1 MCSSVKSN
9 RAVKKSQFT
18 FDNEL
23 SAEQRLRFAAKA
35 NLAQARLEEREEA
48 RKRWAA
54 KQHVQ
59 QPKKQTLLSWLKH
72 LLLK

>member
-9 RAVKKSQFT
+9 RTVKKSQFK

-35 NLAQARLEEREEA
+35 NLAQARLEERKEA
-48 RKRWAA
+48 
-54 KQHVQ
+54 
-59 QPKKQTLLSWLKH
+59 KKEVGC
-72 LLLK
+72 

>member
-9 RAVKKSQFT
+9 RIVKKSQFT

-48 RKRWAA
+48 KKRWAA
-54 KQHVQ
+54 KQQPQ
-59 QPKKQTLLSWLKH
+59 QSQKQTLLSRLKH
-72 LLLK
+72 LFLK